1 MEVNQYLEMFIE
13 ESKDHL
19 QACSE
24 HLLELE
30 KNPDDLAIVGE
41 IFRSAHTLKGMS
53 ATMGFEDLADLT
65 HKMENVLD
73 AIRNEKIHVS
83 PEILDVV
90 FESVDHLEEMVMD
103 IANGGDGKR
112 DVSSTVA
119 QLKRIE
125 LGEYAI
131 PEVVATTETPVAA
144 VASMLEYDGFE
155 QTVISQSAEQGFNA
169 FEISVKLRE
178 DCLLKAARVFMVFE
192 ILEKYGD
199 VIKSNPSVE
208 KLEDEQFDQQ
218 FYVAFVTKESA
229 EDMQKK
235 IMKVSEVEEVIVATI
250 GKPATAVASVLEYDG
265 FEQTV
270 ISQSAEQGFNAF
282 EISVKL
288 REDCLLKAARVFMV
302 FEILEKDGDVIKS
315 NPSVDKLEDEQFDQ
329 QFYVA
334 FVTKESAE
342 DMQKKIMKVSEVEEV
357 IVATIEHKQYSEKEQ
372 AIQEVAATATATVEV
387 EAQPAT
393 APETN
398 TAAPKT
404 AKAVAPAKTDK
415 SHAPVGNKTIRVN
428 IERLDILMNLF
439 EELVID
445 RGRLQSIS
453 TEVNH
458 GELNETVE
466 RMSRVM
472 GDLQTI
478 ILTMR
483 MVPVETVFNRFPK
496 MIRQL
501 SRDLNKK
508 INLEIIGAE
517 TELDRTVIDEIGD
530 PLVHLIRNSVDHGIE
545 NPTARRAKGKPE
557 EGTVVLRAY
566 HSGNYVFIE
575 IEDDG
580 AGINREKVLA
590 KAISKGIVTQE
601 QSYSMS
607 DKQINELIL
616 ASGFSTADVISDV
629 SGRGVGLD
637 VVKTTIESLGGNIS
651 IESTQ
656 DVGSVFSIQLPLT
669 LSIISVMLVEIE
681 KEIYAIPLSSII
693 ETSIIRSSEIMNA
706 HNQKVIDFR
715 GKVVPL
721 VFLEEIFEVPCKEP
735 QDDEFH
741 SVVIVRKG
749 EKLAGLV
756 VDSFIGQQEIVLK
769 SLGNYLT
776 NIFAISGATILGN
789 GKVALI
795 VDCNA
800 LIK

>member
-73 AIRNEKIHVS
+73 AIRNEKIHVT

-125 LGEYAI
+125 LGEEAI
-131 PEVVATTETPVAA
+131 PEVVGTTETP
-144 VASMLEYDGFE
+144 
-155 QTVISQSAEQGFNA
+155 T
-169 FEISVKLRE
+169 
-178 DCLLKAARVFMVFE
+178 
-192 ILEKYGD
+192 
-199 VIKSNPSVE
+199 
-208 KLEDEQFDQQ
+208 
-218 FYVAFVTKESA
+218 
-229 EDMQKK
+229 
-235 IMKVSEVEEVIVATI
+235 
-250 GKPATAVASVLEYDG
+250 TAVASTLEYDG

-302 FEILEKDGDVIKS
+302 FEILEKDGEVIKS
-315 NPSVDKLEDEQFDQ
+315 SPSVEKLEDEQFDQ

-357 IVATIEHKQYSEKEQ
+357 IVAAIESKQHSEKEQ
-372 AIQEVAATATATVEV
+372 AIQEVAATATVEAEAKPATVPEKNT
-387 EAQPAT
+387 ATPKPAT
-393 APETN
+393 A
-398 TAAPKT
+398 A
-404 AKAVAPAKTDK
+404 APAKADK

-445 RGRLQSIS
+445 RGRLQSIA

-545 NPTARRAKGKPE
+545 NPTARLAKGKPE

-721 VFLEEIFEVPCKEP
+721 VFLEEIFEVPRKEP
-735 QDDEFH
+735 QGDEFH

>member
-1 MEVNQYLEMFIE
+1 MEVNQYLEMFID
-13 ESKDHL
+13 ESKEHL

-30 KNPDDLAIVGE
+30 KNPEDLAIVGE

-73 AIRNEKIHVS
+73 AIRNEKIKVT

-90 FESVDHLEEMVMD
+90 FESVDHLEEMVQD
-103 IANGGDGKR
+103 IASGGDGKR
-112 DVSSTVA
+112 DVQATVEM
-119 QLKRIE
+119 LKRIE
-125 LGEYAI
+125 LGEQ
-131 PEVVATTETPVAA
+131 PNEVAMISTALNEQAATTSTAQ
-144 VASMLEYDGFE
+144 LNLTYDDFE
-155 QTVISQSAEQGFNA
+155 KTILQQSVEQGFNTY
-169 FEISVKLRE
+169 EIAVSLRE

-192 ILEKYGD
+192 ILEKNGD
-199 VIKSNPSVE
+199 VIKSSPTVD
-208 KLEDEQFDQQ
+208 KLEEEQFDSL
-218 FYVAFVTKESA
+218 FYVAYITKEAA
-229 EDMQKK
+229 EDLQKK
-235 IMKVSEVEEVIVATI
+235 LLKVSEVETVEVTSIDRSLFKEVKGEEI
-250 GKPATAVASVLEYDG
+250 PQ
-265 FEQTV
+265 EQV
-270 ISQSAEQGFNAF
+270 
-282 EISVKL
+282 
-288 REDCLLKAARVFMV
+288 
-302 FEILEKDGDVIKS
+302 
-315 NPSVDKLEDEQFDQ
+315 
-329 QFYVA
+329 
-334 FVTKESAE
+334 
-342 DMQKKIMKVSEVEEV
+342 
-357 IVATIEHKQYSEKEQ
+357 
-372 AIQEVAATATATVEV
+372 QEVAATQVVTQPVEEKSTEKKSAAT
-387 EAQPAT
+387 
-393 APETN
+393 N
-398 TAAPKT
+398 N
-404 AKAVAPAKTDK
+404 K
-415 SHAPVGNKTIRVN
+415 SHAPTTSKTIRVN
-428 IERLDILMNLF
+428 IERLDVLMNLF

-445 RGRLQSIS
+445 RGRLLSIAS
-453 TEVNH
+453 EVNH
-458 GELNETVE
+458 GELSETVE
-466 RMSRVM
+466 RMSRTM
-472 GDLQTI
+472 GDLQNI

-496 MIRQL
+496 MVRQL

-530 PLVHLIRNSVDHGIE
+530 PLVHLIRNSLDHGIE
-545 NPTARRAKGKPE
+545 SPEVRRQKGKPE
-557 EGTVVLRAY
+557 EGTVQLRAY

-590 KAISKGIVTQE
+590 KAISKGVVSPE
-601 QSYSMS
+601 VASSLS

-651 IESTQ
+651 IESTPN
-656 DVGSVFSIQLPLT
+656 VGSVFSVQLPLT

-693 ETSIIRSSEIMNA
+693 ETSIIRNSDILNA

-721 VFLEEIFEVPCKEP
+721 VFLEEVFEVPRKES
-735 QDDEFH
+735 QEDEFH

-800 LIK
+800 LM

>member
-1 MEVNQYLEMFIE
+1 MEVNQYLEMFID
-13 ESKDHL
+13 ESKEHL

-30 KNPDDLAIVGE
+30 KNPEDLAIVGE

-73 AIRNEKIHVS
+73 AIRNEKIKVT

-90 FESVDHLEEMVMD
+90 FESVDHLEEMVQD

-112 DVSSTVA
+112 DVQSTVEL
-119 QLKRIE
+119 LKRIE
-125 LGEYAI
+125 SGETPSEVAATS
-131 PEVVATTETPVAA
+131 VVAPVSDEQAASTSTTELVLT
-144 VASMLEYDGFE
+144 YDDFEKTVLHQSFE
-155 QTVISQSAEQGFNA
+155 QGYKAY
-169 FEISVKLRE
+169 EISVALRE

-192 ILEKYGD
+192 ILEKNGD
-199 VIKSNPSVE
+199 VIKSSPTVE
-208 KLEDEQFDQQ
+208 KLEEEQFDSQ
-218 FYVAFVTKESA
+218 FYVAYISKETA
-229 EDMQKK
+229 EDLQKK
-235 IMKVSEVEEVIVATI
+235 LLKVSEVEKVEVSEI
-250 GKPATAVASVLEYDG
+250 ATAVFQGVNGQEQATTPGQVASVQE
-265 FEQTV
+265 
-270 ISQSAEQGFNAF
+270 AEPQ
-282 EISVKL
+282 VK
-288 REDCLLKAARVFMV
+288 A
-302 FEILEKDGDVIKS
+302 
-315 NPSVDKLEDEQFDQ
+315 
-329 QFYVA
+329 
-334 FVTKESAE
+334 
-342 DMQKKIMKVSEVEEV
+342 
-357 IVATIEHKQYSEKEQ
+357 
-372 AIQEVAATATATVEV
+372 
-387 EAQPAT
+387 
-393 APETN
+393 
-398 TAAPKT
+398 
-404 AKAVAPAKTDK
+404 TDK
-415 SHAPVGNKTIRVN
+415 KSATTNKTNVPTASKTIRVN
-428 IERLDILMNLF
+428 IERLDVLMNLF

-445 RGRLQSIS
+445 RGRLLSIAA
-453 TEVNH
+453 EVNH
-458 GELNETVE
+458 SELSETVE
-466 RMSRVM
+466 RMSRTM
-472 GDLQTI
+472 GDLQNI

-496 MIRQL
+496 MVRQL

-508 INLEIIGAE
+508 IHLEIIGAE

-530 PLVHLIRNSVDHGIE
+530 PLVHLIRNSLDHGIE
-545 NPTARRAKGKPE
+545 NPEIRRQKGKPE
-557 EGTVVLRAY
+557 EGTVQLRAY

-580 AGINREKVLA
+580 AGINRDKVLA
-590 KAISKGIVTQE
+590 KAIQKGVVSLE
-601 QSYSMS
+601 AANSLSE
-607 DKQINELIL
+607 KQINELIL

-656 DVGSVFSIQLPLT
+656 NVGSVFSIQLPLT

-693 ETSIIRSSEIMNA
+693 ETSIIRNSDILNA

-721 VFLEEIFEVPCKEP
+721 VFLEEVFEVPRKELK
-735 QDDEFH
+735 DDEFH

-800 LIK
+800 LM

>member
-13 ESKDHL
+13 ESKEHL

-83 PEILDVV
+83 PEILDIV

-125 LGEYAI
+125 SGEEAAR
-131 PEVVATTETPVAA
+131 EVVATVATEEKPQVSS
-144 VASMLEYDGFE
+144 VLEYDSFE
-155 QTVISQSAEQGFNA
+155 QTVITQSAEQGFNA
-169 FEISVKLRE
+169 FEISV
-178 DCLLKAARVFMVFE
+178 
-192 ILEKYGD
+192 
-199 VIKSNPSVE
+199 
-208 KLEDEQFDQQ
+208 
-218 FYVAFVTKESA
+218 T
-229 EDMQKK
+229 
-235 IMKVSEVEEVIVATI
+235 
-250 GKPATAVASVLEYDG
+250 
-265 FEQTV
+265 
-270 ISQSAEQGFNAF
+270 
-282 EISVKL
+282 L

-315 NPSVDKLEDEQFDQ
+315 TPSVEKLEDEQFDQ

-334 FVTKESAE
+334 FVTKETAE
-342 DMQKKIMKVSEVEEV
+342 DMQKKLMKVSEVEEV
-357 IVATIEHKQYSEKEQ
+357 KVAAINQKQFSEKQQYE
-372 AIQEVAATATATVEV
+372 ASQEAAATATATVEAV
-387 EAQPAT
+387 ETTDAT
-393 APETN
+393 
-398 TAAPKT
+398 T
-404 AKAVAPAKTDK
+404 AKPAPAKSTAPAKADK

-580 AGINREKVLA
+580 AGINRDKVLS
-590 KAISKGIVTQE
+590 KAISKGIVTHE
-601 QSYSMS
+601 QSLAMT
-607 DKQINELIL
+607 DNQINELIL

-656 DVGSVFSIQLPLT
+656 DVGSIFSIQLPLT

-693 ETSIIRSSEIMNA
+693 ETSIIRSSDIMNA

-721 VFLEEIFEVPCKEP
+721 VFLEEIFEVPRKEL